1 MLMQLTTARFL
12 ASAAMRPRVLIVD
25 DENLICELLGLVLEE
40 DYEVV
45 CACTSNEALQLLAEQ
60 SIDVMLLDH
69 HLPPGGAV
77 AVARRADE
85 IGVPMVW
92 MTGDHAAAETHSRPV
107 LLKPF
112 HIDRV
117 SAVLTEVRKS
127 SHLLIKPRNQPGR
140 LPSSDSAL
148 GGASFA

>member
-1 MLMQLTTARFL
+1 MSDAVTTARASCL
-12 ASAAMRPRVLIVD
+12 AWPRPAS
-25 DENLICELLGLVLEE
+25 GK
-40 DYEVV
+40 YYF
-45 CACTSNEALQLLAEQ
+45 CTTSL
-60 SIDVMLLDH
+60 M
-69 HLPPGGAV
+69 PPTA
-77 AVARRADE
+77 
-85 IGVPMVW
+85 W